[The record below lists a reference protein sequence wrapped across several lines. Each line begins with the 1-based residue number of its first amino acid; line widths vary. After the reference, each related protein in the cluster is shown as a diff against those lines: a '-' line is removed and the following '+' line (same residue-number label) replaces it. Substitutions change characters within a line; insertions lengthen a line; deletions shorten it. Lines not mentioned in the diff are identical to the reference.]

1 MLQDNDLRQNPLLT
15 GFDTR
20 NLGLCYLKGMGC
32 NQDTELAFQWISRAI
47 DSENPIAIQ
56 MLQSVGLDVGKLS
69 GGYRQIRQIQSVMM
83 GDYFGGENFDRLFG
97 NPSKILPIPPSE
109 QGTSE

>member
-1 MLQDNDLRQNPLLT
+1 
-15 GFDTR
+15 
-20 NLGLCYLKGMGC
+20 MGC
-32 NQDTELAFQWISRAI
+32 HQDTELAFQWISRAM

-69 GGYRQIRQIQSVMM
+69 GGYRQFQSTMM
-83 GDYFGGENFDRLFG
+83 GDCFGDENFDRIFG

-109 QGTSE
+109 QGASE